1 MKWEQRLEIIKQ
13 KIKEKLSTEGKRDT
27 DSAVADFLGTSQA
40 TYSRWK
46 NNHQMPDV
54 DMFVTLAT
62 TLNLSARWLL
72 LGLGDPEDPPT
83 SQPLTAANAMGA
95 YIGELLDAAL
105 GTMDLDD
112 EKAARKL
119 GWDVSELQLLL
130 ESRVLPTFSQLE
142 SLYTQL
148 GIDPSYFFDG
158 NEHWMHVPKDAV
170 LRILWALGRSPRD
183 ASGIILSDVFDIPL
197 DEAKDFYKEWQEFRK
212 KGRNRSVP
220 GPWLDHLQEN
230 YAFNPHWLM
239 NFEPPMATPREQ
251 CHALSPDQ
259 TRPTPQE
266 VEILELLR
274 ENRQLRIE
282 MEALRKKVEGEKF
295 EKIPVLGTISAAPS
309 SRKETDRN

>member
-1 MKWEQRLEIIKQ
+1 MNAEREDNLWPLLPSILNCHPEINDIWLYLGRGPMLK
-13 KIKEKLSTEGKRDT
+13 GDDT
-27 DSAVADFLGTSQA
+27 
-40 TYSRWK
+40 
-46 NNHQMPDV
+46 PPE
-54 DMFVTLAT
+54 
-62 TLNLSARWLL
+62 LSAKNTA
-72 LGLGDPEDPPT
+72 GDYT
-83 SQPLTAANAMGA
+83 
-95 YIGELLDAAL
+95 GELLGTAL
-105 GTMDLDD
+105 GFMGLDD

-142 SLYTQL
+142 RLYTKL

-309 SRKETDRN
+309 SHQETDRN